1 MENNE
6 TLIKV
11 RNVDEIITEFTYITE
26 NLKDTLNNLLTELDN
41 KKDVLNK
48 LEKIETIHNELQ
60 NFKNLIDEF
69 KKVQDDFTFLMR
81 ATNTTIK
88 DFKDE
93 INKFEKHYETITDIL
108 QRQTNEITVNIEDS
122 YEKMFKKISNMIK
135 NDFDEYLKKIK
146 IVNEELQRIYETDYM
161 EDVRKLKTQQK
172 ITNFL
177 LAILIAAG
185 AYFAYN
191 VNKKLNYIQT
201 TTYYNYKILYN
212 Q

>member
-6 TLIKV
+6 MLIKV
-11 RNVDEIITEFTYITE
+11 KNADEIITEFTYITE

-60 NFKNLIDEF
+60 NFKNLIEEF

-81 ATNTTIK
+81 ATNTTIDDFKKEMK
-88 DFKDE
+88 DFKEHYDTLKEMIETQISKFNAYVADE
-93 INKFEKHYETITDIL
+93 YD
-108 QRQTNEITVNIEDS
+108 
-122 YEKMFKKISNMIK
+122 KMFKDIQKKLYVNINETLKRIK
-135 NDFDEYLKKIK
+135 
-146 IVNEELQRIYETDYM
+146 ELDAMLTDIYEKDYLN
-161 EDVRKLKTQQK
+161 DVRKLKTQQK

-177 LAILIAAG
+177 LIILIAVG

-191 VNKKLNYIQT
+191 INKKLNYLQT
-201 TTYYNYKILYN
+201 TTYFNYKALYN

>member
-1 MENNE
+1 MKDNE

-11 RNVDEIITEFTYITE
+11 KNVDEIITEFTYITE

-60 NFKNLIDEF
+60 DFKNLIEEF

-81 ATNTTIK
+81 ITNTTIDDFKKEMK
-88 DFKDE
+88 DFKEHYDTLKEMIETQISKFNAYVADE
-93 INKFEKHYETITDIL
+93 YD
-108 QRQTNEITVNIEDS
+108 
-122 YEKMFKKISNMIK
+122 KMFKDIQKKLYVNINETLKRIK
-135 NDFDEYLKKIK
+135 
-146 IVNEELQRIYETDYM
+146 ELDAMLTDIYEKDYLN
-161 EDVRKLKTQQK
+161 DVRKLKTQQK

-177 LAILIAAG
+177 LIILITACG
-185 AYFAYN
+185 FLFY
-191 VNKKLNYIQT
+191 KLNNKIDMVNV
-201 TTYYNYKILYN
+201 TTYYNYKALYN